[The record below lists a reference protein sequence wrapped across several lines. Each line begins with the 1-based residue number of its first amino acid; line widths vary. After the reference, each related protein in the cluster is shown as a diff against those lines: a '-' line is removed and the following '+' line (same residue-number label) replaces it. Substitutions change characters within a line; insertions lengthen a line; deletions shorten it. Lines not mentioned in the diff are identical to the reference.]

1 METKVLR
8 LINWK
13 VFFVSFIL
21 GIIFITYYSPDRR
34 TIYVY
39 PTPETV
45 GEVQYRDAAGNCFEM
60 QEEKTQCPANK
71 TEIKQIPV
79 QA

>member
-1 METKVLR
+1 MEIKVLR

-21 GIIFITYYSPDRR
+21 GIIFITYYSPDKR

-39 PTPETV
+39 PTPETA
-45 GEVQYRDAAGNCFEM
+45 GEVQYVDAAGNYFEM
-60 QEEKTQCPANK
+60 IQEKTQCPANK

>member
-1 METKVLR
+1 
-8 LINWK
+8 
-13 VFFVSFIL
+13 
-21 GIIFITYYSPDRR
+21 
-34 TIYVY
+34 
-39 PTPETV
+39 V